1 VSARWRLCL
10 TLGALAAVATM
21 TMAAIAYAT
30 TRHRLQAE
38 VDRYVTARLERP
50 LAGLRAAGRRIPNG
64 MLEELIASDT
74 RLQVVDV
81 SGAAQAWTGP
91 VALPV
96 DATDRLLAAGL
107 ANEAGV
113 RLRTV
118 EVGGESFRVGTRAV
132 PGVGA
137 VQVARSLDETDRVL
151 ASLRRRFGLVV
162 GAVVAGAAA
171 IGYLVARR
179 SARSLE
185 RLTAAAEEVAE
196 RGSPVVPID
205 PSAYGRDE
213 TGRLAGAMAT
223 MLDALA
229 QSRRQQRDLVQDAGH
244 ELRTPITS
252 LRTNLDVLARH
263 PDLDPVRRAAVVAE
277 LRGELI
283 ELGTLVDELVAAATD
298 PSEAGAEPPRVLSL
312 EAVVRQVAARVA
324 RRHGRPVD
332 VDGTGASVLAPPV
345 GLARAVGNLLE
356 NAVKFSPD
364 GSPVSV
370 RLDGGRVAVSD
381 AGGGIDPADAD
392 RVWDRFYRSAGS
404 RTLPGSGLGLAIVR
418 QVITG
423 AGGEVFVVPRAA
435 GGTAGPPPAVG
446 FVLPTVP

>member
-1 VSARWRLCL
+1 LCL

-38 VDRYVTARLERP
+38 VDRSVAVRLERP
-50 LAGLRAAGRRIPNG
+50 LGGLRAAGRRIPNG
-64 MLEELIASDT
+64 ILEELIASDT
-74 RLQVVDV
+74 RLQIIGV
-81 SGAAQAWTGP
+81 SGDVQAWTGP
-91 VALPV
+91 VPLPV
-96 DATDRLLAAGL
+96 DATDRLLAGGGSA
-107 ANEAGV
+107 AGV

-118 EVGGESFRVGTRAV
+118 DVEGEPFRIGTRAV
-132 PGVGA
+132 PGIGA

-151 ASLRRRFGLVV
+151 ASLRRQFGLVV
-162 GAVVAGAAA
+162 GAVVVGAAA
-171 IGYLVARR
+171 LGYLIARR

-185 RLTAAAEEVAE
+185 RLTAAAEEVAM
-196 RGSPVVPID
+196 RGSPAVPID

-229 QSRRQQRDLVQDAGH
+229 QSQRQQRDLVQDAGH

-263 PDLDPVRRAAVVAE
+263 PDLDPARRDTVVAE

-298 PSEAGAEPPRVLSL
+298 PSEAGAEQPRVVSL
-312 EAVVRQVAARVA
+312 DAVVRQVAGRVG
-324 RRHGRPVD
+324 RRHGRLVT
-332 VDGTGASVLAPPV
+332 VDGTGAAVLAPPV

-364 GSPVSV
+364 GSAVSV

-418 QVITG
+418 QVVTG
-423 AGGEVFVVPRAA
+423 AGGEVFVVPRRAD
-435 GGTAGPPPAVG
+435 GVNGPPPAVG

>member
-1 VSARWRLCL
+1 MSARWRLCL

-38 VDRYVTARLERP
+38 VDRSVAVRLERP
-50 LAGLRAAGRRIPNG
+50 LGGLRAAGRRIPNG
-64 MLEELIASDT
+64 ILEELIASDT
-74 RLQVVDV
+74 RLQIIGV
-81 SGAAQAWTGP
+81 SGDVQAWTGP
-91 VALPV
+91 VPLPV
-96 DATDRLLAAGL
+96 DATDRLLAGGGSA
-107 ANEAGV
+107 AGV

-118 EVGGESFRVGTRAV
+118 DVEGEPFRIGTRAV
-132 PGVGA
+132 PGIGA

-151 ASLRRRFGLVV
+151 ASLRRQFGLVV
-162 GAVVAGAAA
+162 GAVVVGAAA
-171 IGYLVARR
+171 LGYLIARR

-185 RLTAAAEEVAE
+185 RLTAAAEEVAM
-196 RGSPVVPID
+196 RGSPAVPID

-229 QSRRQQRDLVQDAGH
+229 QSQRQQRDLVQDAGH

-263 PDLDPVRRAAVVAE
+263 PDLDPARRDTVVAE

-298 PSEAGAEPPRVLSL
+298 PSEAGAEQPRVVSL
-312 EAVVRQVAARVA
+312 DAVVRQVAGRVG
-324 RRHGRPVD
+324 RRHGRLVT
-332 VDGTGASVLAPPV
+332 VDGTGAAVLAPPV

-364 GSPVSV
+364 GSAVSV

-418 QVITG
+418 QVVTG
-423 AGGEVFVVPRAA
+423 AGGEVFVVPRRAD
-435 GGTAGPPPAVG
+435 GVNGPPPAVG

>member
-38 VDRYVTARLERP
+38 VDRSVAVRLERP
-50 LAGLRAAGRRIPNG
+50 LGGLRAAGRRIPNG
-64 MLEELIASDT
+64 ILEELIASDT
-74 RLQVVDV
+74 RLQIIGV
-81 SGAAQAWTGP
+81 SGDVQAWTGP
-91 VALPV
+91 VPLPV
-96 DATDRLLAAGL
+96 DATDRLLAGGGSA
-107 ANEAGV
+107 AGV

-118 EVGGESFRVGTRAV
+118 DVEGEPFRIGTRAV
-132 PGVGA
+132 PGIGA

-151 ASLRRRFGLVV
+151 ASLRRQFGLVV
-162 GAVVAGAAA
+162 GAVVVGAAA
-171 IGYLVARR
+171 LGYLIARR

-185 RLTAAAEEVAE
+185 RLTAAAEEVAM
-196 RGSPVVPID
+196 RGSPAVPID

-229 QSRRQQRDLVQDAGH
+229 QSQRQQRDLVQDAGH

-263 PDLDPVRRAAVVAE
+263 PDLDPARRDTVVAE

-298 PSEAGAEPPRVLSL
+298 PSEAGAEQPRVVSL
-312 EAVVRQVAARVA
+312 DAVVRQVAGRVG
-324 RRHGRPVD
+324 RRHGRLVT
-332 VDGTGASVLAPPV
+332 VDGTGAAVLAPPV

-364 GSPVSV
+364 GSAVSV

-418 QVITG
+418 QVVTG
-423 AGGEVFVVPRAA
+423 AGGEVFVVPRRAD
-435 GGTAGPPPAVG
+435 GVNGPPPAVG